1 MEVRVS
7 DTPADHAGVWLSR
20 RLRDA
25 VRRRGSASLAVSG
38 GSSAPPLFDALLAA
52 DVPWEHIT
60 VWQVDERIA
69 PDGDPGRNAGQ
80 LDLIPTSVKL
90 MPVTA
95 VDLRAAAR
103 RYGSGLPERF
113 DVVHLGLGDDGHT
126 ASWPPGDPV
135 VDSDRPCELVGDFN
149 GFPRMTLTPSVVNRA
164 RCRLVLTFGRSKA
177 PMIARWL
184 LGDTGL
190 PVDRLRRSATLVFV
204 DPAAVADVPSPIRV
218 R

>member
-7 DTPADHAGVWLSR
+7 DAPAVSAGVWLAQ

-38 GSSAPPLFDALLAA
+38 GSSAPPLFDALLVE
-52 DVPWEHIT
+52 DVPWEKIT

-69 PDGDPGRNAGQ
+69 PDGDSGRNAGQ
-80 LDLIPTSVKL
+80 LALIPATVKL

-95 VDLRAAAR
+95 IDLRAGAR
-103 RYGSGLPERF
+103 RYGAGLPDRF

-149 GFPRMTLTPSVVNRA
+149 GFRRMTLTPMVVNRA
-164 RCRLVLTFGRSKA
+164 RTRLMLTFGRSKA
-177 PMIARWL
+177 PMVARWL
-184 LGDTGL
+184 LRDPEL
-190 PVDRLRRSATLVFV
+190 PVDRLRRSSTLVFV
-204 DPAAVADVPSPIRV
+204 DPAAVADLPPPTRV
-218 R
+218 Q